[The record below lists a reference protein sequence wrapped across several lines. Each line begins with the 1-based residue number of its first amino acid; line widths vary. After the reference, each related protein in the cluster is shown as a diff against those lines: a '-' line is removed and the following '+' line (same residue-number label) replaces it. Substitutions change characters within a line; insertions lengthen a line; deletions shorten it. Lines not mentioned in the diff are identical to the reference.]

1 MQGLLLFRF
10 TTHRLC
16 VSSPLLVELW
26 RGRLPCSFI
35 VCKWVCVSL
44 YFRSFLLRTRTNSI
58 RETLT
63 INFFFTLRSRS
74 PRGHVGLT
82 FHNPSVKW
90 WLVDLSLF
98 LNQNY
103 NLGRL
108 KINSIP
114 NATQWAKVQI
124 IYLYFRSNKL
134 RKSVKFVLLF
144 CGKIYFIT
152 KFYHAVKLKK
162 NLIVKTSYGVKRGR
176 FIQLFYARTCAK
188 KACTRK
194 KM

>member
-1 MQGLLLFRF
+1 MNKRARGLLLFRF
-10 TTHRLC
+10 TTCRLC
-16 VSSPLLVELW
+16 DSSPLLVKVWCGELP
-26 RGRLPCSFI
+26 RSFI

-44 YFRSFLLRTRTNSI
+44 CFRSFLLRTRSI
-58 RETLT
+58 SIHETLT
-63 INFFFTLRSRS
+63 IIFFTLRPRS

-90 WLVDLSLF
+90 WLEVLSLF

-124 IYLYFRSNKL
+124 IFLLSFE
-134 RKSVKFVLLF
+134 KSVKLGIILWENIFFYNILL
-144 CGKIYFIT
+144 CCQIK
-152 KFYHAVKLKK
+152 KKSDSKNKLWGQTRAFLHT
-162 NLIVKTSYGVKRGR
+162 NL
-176 FIQLFYARTCAK
+176 C
-188 KACTRK
+188 
-194 KM
+194 